1 MKIEINVPTSLNEVT
16 LGQYQK
22 YLKIAE
28 NNPEGNFLDAKM
40 IEIFC
45 GIPLSDSYKLK
56 MSSAAAIVDIITE
69 LLNQTPKHSER
80 FKLNGIEY
88 GFIPD
93 LDEMSLGEYIDLD
106 NNVSKWEQMH
116 VAMNVLYRPIKT
128 SKVGKYN
135 IEEYDV
141 KNPEKMKDMPLGAA
155 IGSVFFFLQF
165 RNGVIGAYDSLFSQ
179 SNGNG
184 GYSRA
189 ANFGAKWGWYQSIY
203 GLSNG
208 DITKFEDITKLNVH
222 QCFTMLSFMKEK
234 AEIEAQQI
242 KSKF

>member
-28 NNPEGNFLDAKM
+28 NNSDGNFLDAKM

-56 MSSAAAIVDIITE
+56 MSSASAIVDILSE
-69 LLNQTPKHSER
+69 LINQTPKHTER
-80 FKLNGIEY
+80 FEMNGIEY

-106 NNVSKWEQMH
+106 NNVSSWEQMH
-116 VAMNVLYRPIKT
+116 LAMNVLYRPIKT
-128 SKVGKYN
+128 SKLGKYN

-141 KNPEKMKDMPLGAA
+141 KNPEAMKDMPLGAA
-155 IGSVFFFLQF
+155 IGSVFFFYNLGIELSKHIVLYSNNQQEIQDIQGQQISEK
-165 RNGVIGAYDSLFSQ
+165 NGVGINQF
-179 SNGNG
+179 
-184 GYSRA
+184 
-189 ANFGAKWGWYQSIY
+189 
-203 GLSNG
+203 
-208 DITKFEDITKLNVH
+208 
-222 QCFTMLSFMKEK
+222 MLSLTGVLNDLK
-234 AEIEAQQI
+234 I
-242 KSKF
+242 SLN

>member
-28 NNPEGNFLDAKM
+28 NNSDGNFLDAKM

-56 MSSAAAIVDIITE
+56 MSSASAIVDILSE
-69 LLNQTPKHSER
+69 LINQTPKHTER
-80 FKLNGIEY
+80 FQMNGIEY

-106 NNVSKWEQMH
+106 NNVSSWEQMH
-116 VAMNVLYRPIKT
+116 LAMNVLYRPIKT
-128 SKVGKYN
+128 SKLGKYN

-141 KNPEKMKDMPLGAA
+141 KNPEAMKDMPLGAA
-155 IGSVFFFLQF
+155 IGSVFFFYNL
-165 RNGVIGAYDSLFSQ
+165 GIELSKHIVLY
-179 SNGNG
+179 SNNP
-184 GYSRA
+184 
-189 ANFGAKWGWYQSIY
+189 QEM
-203 GLSNG
+203 
-208 DITKFEDITKLNVH
+208 EDIQSQLTSEQSGVGINQFMVSLTDVLNG
-222 QCFTMLSFMKEK
+222 LKISLN
-234 AEIEAQQI
+234 
-242 KSKF
+242 

>member
-69 LLNQTPKHSER
+69 LLNQTPKHTER
-80 FKLNGIEY
+80 FELNGIEY

-141 KNPEKMKDMPLGAA
+141 KNPEKMKDMPLGSA
-155 IGSVFFFLQF
+155 IGSVFFFLHLGMELSKHTIHSSANQTEMEVIQGQLTSEQ
-165 RNGVIGAYDSLFSQ
+165 NGVGINQFMGSLTEILQNLKIS
-179 SNGNG
+179 
-184 GYSRA
+184 
-189 ANFGAKWGWYQSIY
+189 
-203 GLSNG
+203 
-208 DITKFEDITKLNVH
+208 LN
-222 QCFTMLSFMKEK
+222 
-234 AEIEAQQI
+234 
-242 KSKF
+242 

>member
-1 MKIEINVPTSLNEVT
+1 MKIEINVPTSLNEIT

-45 GIPLSDSYKLK
+45 GIPLSESYKLK
-56 MSSAAAIVDIITE
+56 MSSAAAILDILNE
-69 LLNQTPKHSER
+69 LLNQTPQHIER

-88 GFIPD
+88 GFAPD

-106 NNVSKWEQMH
+106 NNVSSWDNMH
-116 VAMNVLYRPIKT
+116 VAMNVLYRPIKV

-135 IEEYDV
+135 IEKYDV

-155 IGSVFFFLQF
+155 IGSVFFLYNLGMELSKHTILYSNNQTEMEAIQEQLISISGMDGTQVFL
-165 RNGVIGAYDSLFSQ
+165 DSLTGILQNLKIS
-179 SNGNG
+179 
-184 GYSRA
+184 
-189 ANFGAKWGWYQSIY
+189 
-203 GLSNG
+203 
-208 DITKFEDITKLNVH
+208 LN
-222 QCFTMLSFMKEK
+222 
-234 AEIEAQQI
+234 
-242 KSKF
+242 